1 MILLQA
7 QAQNIL
13 EYDDYKQIQGIGNSE
28 ILHNTKLAL
37 FCSVKTPGDIIL
49 KTFDYAR
56 YLRQQDIAVISGF
69 HSPMEQEC
77 LRILLKGKQSII
89 ICPARSL
96 TKMRIAKEWRKPLD
110 GGRLLVVSCFDEKQN
125 RVTAKT
131 AIIRNEF
138 VADISDAVFFAYAVE
153 NGKIEQLC
161 KKITKKGKLVYTL
174 NSPETQNL
182 ICLGAKHFSGDWPIK

>member
-1 MILLQA
+1 MKIRQYNGNKALLE
-7 QAQNIL
+7 N
-13 EYDDYKQIQGIGNSE
+13 
-28 ILHNTKLAL
+28 KLL
-37 FCSVKTPGDIIL
+37 GVFCSIKTPGEIIL
-49 KTFDYAR
+49 KTYDFAKL
-56 YLRQQDIAVISGF
+56 LRDKDMTVISGF

-77 LRILLKGKQSII
+77 LRVLLKGKQPII

-110 GGRLLVVSCFDEKQN
+110 EGRLLVVSCFDEKQN

-174 NSPETQNL
+174 ISPETQNL